1 MYDDVAEKLQKKK
14 IADPPIPCIKVDATK
29 NPMLSQQYQ
38 ITGYPWLKLFIN
50 GEPINYPDNMA
61 RDTAEPIVAW
71 AQKIS
76 GRSIK
81 KVEYSDELSA
91 LRTKHP
97 ILVLGVF
104 GKRGEGA
111 RAAGREELLQVARDD
126 QDGTVFALHEPDAVE
141 EGVTHESILLESLA
155 DDLFADVPAID
166 RIMADDPLEFAIRA
180 PSVSAHRPRA
190 AQISVLTRRLSV
202 HRLWSFVAVPVTS
215 RWLRACRPPTCW
227 RSAGRRLRQRRRG
240 RR

>member
-1 MYDDVAEKLQKKK
+1 
-14 IADPPIPCIKVDATK
+14 
-29 NPMLSQQYQ
+29 MLSQQYQ

-126 QDGTVFALHEPDAVE
+126 QDGTVFALHEPAQSPPDRGRDGAPP
-141 EGVTHESILLESLA
+141 EGNDE
-155 DDLFADVPAID
+155 LFE
-166 RIMADDPLEFAIRA
+166 DPL
-180 PSVSAHRPRA
+180 VKG
-190 AQISVLTRRLSV
+190 
-202 HRLWSFVAVPVTS
+202 WN
-215 RWLRACRPPTCW
+215 
-227 RSAGRRLRQRRRG
+227 
-240 RR
+240 

>member
-1 MYDDVAEKLQKKK
+1 MAKRYRHAPATSVSLFSKHASPRGSVSSERVRFWLDEVRFEDGDD
-14 IADPPIPCIKVDATK
+14 
-29 NPMLSQQYQ
+29 
-38 ITGYPWLKLFIN
+38 
-50 GEPINYPDNMA
+50 
-61 RDTAEPIVAW
+61 
-71 AQKIS
+71 
-76 GRSIK
+76 
-81 KVEYSDELSA
+81 
-91 LRTKHP
+91 
-97 ILVLGVF
+97 
-104 GKRGEGA
+104 
-111 RAAGREELLQVARDD
+111 AA
-126 QDGTVFALHEPDAVE
+126 DAVE

-202 HRLWSFVAVPVTS
+202 HRLWSFAAFPVTS
-215 RWLRACRPPTCW
+215 RWLRACRPPTFW